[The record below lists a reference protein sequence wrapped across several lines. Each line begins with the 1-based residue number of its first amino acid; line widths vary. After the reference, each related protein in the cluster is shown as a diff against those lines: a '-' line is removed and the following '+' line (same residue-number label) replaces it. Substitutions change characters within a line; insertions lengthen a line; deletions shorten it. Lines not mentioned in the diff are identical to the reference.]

1 MDGHGDA
8 SYSGWEAG
16 QEITSEEEYL
26 RATHWLANQL
36 LKECTPE
43 HLAVIAAQHMIYVDS
58 LKASNGSLKAINDS
72 LNAENESLNRSQDVV
87 LQLAQIKS
95 EIMEELRKDFVP
107 FGTYVAKLVVA
118 GYQKHSKIPR
128 SEGGKARH
136 RETNA
141 SKAEALK
148 DWEAN
153 QANYSSRAAFARA
166 NRLKYSV
173 TEETLKR
180 WIADYEKARRQQ
192 SAS

>member
-16 QEITSEEEYL
+16 QEITSEEEYQ

-58 LKASNGSLKAINDS
+58 LKASNGSL
-72 LNAENESLNRSQDVV
+72 NAENESLNRSQHVA
-87 LQLAQIKS
+87 LQLAQVKR
-95 EIMEELRKDFVP
+95 EIMEELRKDIVP

-141 SKAEALK
+141 SKVEALK
-148 DWEAN
+148 DWETN
-153 QANYSSRAAFARA
+153 QANYSSRSAFARA

-180 WIADYEKARRQQ
+180 WIADYEKAKRQQ